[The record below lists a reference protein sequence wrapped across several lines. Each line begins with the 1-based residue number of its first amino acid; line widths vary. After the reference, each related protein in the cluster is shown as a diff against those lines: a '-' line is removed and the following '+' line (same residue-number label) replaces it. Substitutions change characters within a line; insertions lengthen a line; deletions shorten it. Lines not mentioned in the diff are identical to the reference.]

1 MKKASQIAHFQQ
13 LQLESL
19 DPCPGI
25 SASAINFVSLWT
37 TSSTMHLPDAH
48 TEFVLKLDIP
58 SYAIVAALAL
68 IAGIALWIWF
78 R

>member
-1 MKKASQIAHFQQ
+1 
-13 LQLESL
+13 
-19 DPCPGI
+19 
-25 SASAINFVSLWT
+25 
-37 TSSTMHLPDAH
+37 MHYLPDAH
-48 TEFVLKLDIP
+48 TEFVFTLDVP

>member
-1 MKKASQIAHFQQ
+1 MY
-13 LQLESL
+13 
-19 DPCPGI
+19 
-25 SASAINFVSLWT
+25 
-37 TSSTMHLPDAH
+37 LPDAH
-48 TEFVLKLDIP
+48 TDFIFRLRLDTP